1 MYVPVIMLHCM
12 ILTTGGKTTHI
23 ATLMKNKVC
32 ACVCVCVCVC
42 VCA

>member
-1 MYVPVIMLHCM
+1 MCVQLIILHFV

-32 ACVCVCVCVC
+32 VHVCMHAC
-42 VCA
+42 A